1 MFGFKSCPC
10 KGNTL
15 DKFIQPIILTILA
28 QETIHGY
35 MIIEKIAQTPMFK
48 GTKPDASGVYRYLKS
63 MEKRNLITSYWDIEE
78 TGPAKRLYKITNEGA
93 QCLLEWT
100 KTLEDYNHDI
110 ESLVGEIKQV
120 LAADSLK

>member
-1 MFGFKSCPC
+1 MSDFKSCPC

-48 GTKPDASGVYRYLKS
+48 EQNLMLQVYIVIL
-63 MEKRNLITSYWDIEE
+63 NLWKNE
-78 TGPAKRLYKITNEGA
+78 T
-93 QCLLEWT
+93 
-100 KTLEDYNHDI
+100 
-110 ESLVGEIKQV
+110 
-120 LAADSLK
+120 